1 MYKWTR
7 TIALASL
14 LFASAAMAAAPA
26 APAAADLVGIWQGK
40 LAVDPKN
47 SLTIQFTFAK
57 DAKGAYTAVLN
68 SPDNGGIKNTPAT
81 GVTFDGSNVKLQVAA
96 LSGSYAGTLKDGKI
110 NGQWTQPGG
119 ALPLV
124 LSPYQK
130 PVLTKAAMDT
140 LTGTWFGPLKLPGNR
155 ELTFVLRFKTSD
167 KGEFGGTLA
176 VPEQGGNEIPAS
188 DIQFT
193 DGKLAFKIP
202 LVSGDFSAAVANGVM
217 TGAWKQPGPGAPPE
231 GMPISLKKGEY
242 AAQVYALKLS
252 TEAFAALSGTW
263 KGKLELTSPQ
273 GQKVSL
279 AMVLRFA
286 TSPGGQFI
294 AFIDSPDQ
302 KAMNIPVTDASFANG
317 KLSVKVAAVQ
327 GEYNATLSGQTLTG
341 QWTQGPLNTP
351 LVLTR

>member
-1 MYKWTR
+1 MYKWIR
-7 TIALASL
+7 TSALAAL
-14 LFASAAMAAAPA
+14 LFASAGVMAAAPA

-124 LSPYQK
+124 LTPYQK
-130 PVLTKAAMDT
+130 PVLSKAAIDT
-140 LTGTWFGPLKLPGNR
+140 LTGTWFGPLKFPGG
-155 ELTFVLRFKTSD
+155 EMTFVMRFKTD
-167 KGEFGGTLA
+167 AKGEFGGTLA
-176 VPEQGGNEIPAS
+176 VPEQGGVELPMS
-188 DIQFT
+188 DIQFA
-193 DGKLAFKIP
+193 DNKLSFKIAQI
-202 LVSGDFSAAVANGVM
+202 SGDYTATVANGAM
-217 TGAWKQPGPGAPPE
+217 TGAWKQAGPGSPPE
-231 GMPISLKKGEY
+231 GMPVSLKKGEY

-252 TEAFAALSGTW
+252 TESFAALNGAW

-273 GQKVSL
+273 GQKVTL
-279 AMVLRFA
+279 AMVLRFG
-286 TSPGGQFI
+286 TSSAGQYV

-302 KAMNIPVTDASFANG
+302 KAMNIPVSDATFANG
-317 KLSVKVAAVQ
+317 KLSVKVAAVR
-327 GEYNATLSGQTLTG
+327 GEYEATLSGNTLTG
-341 QWTQGPLNTP
+341 TWTQGPLNTP